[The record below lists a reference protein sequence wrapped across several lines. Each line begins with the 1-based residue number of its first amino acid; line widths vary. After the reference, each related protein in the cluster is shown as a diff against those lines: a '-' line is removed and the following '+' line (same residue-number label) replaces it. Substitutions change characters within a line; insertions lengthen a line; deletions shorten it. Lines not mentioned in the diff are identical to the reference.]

1 MDAFGW
7 SVTRFKTI
15 LYLKGKGI
23 RLQLKKRDG
32 HLCIYLKLGY
42 SHKIFFHLPKNC
54 WLKFIIVEEF

>member
-1 MDAFGW
+1 MDAFRW
-7 SVTRFKTI
+7 FFTRFKTT

-42 SHKIFFHLPKNC
+42 SHKIFLHLPEFC
-54 WLKFIIVEEF
+54 WLKYIIVVGF